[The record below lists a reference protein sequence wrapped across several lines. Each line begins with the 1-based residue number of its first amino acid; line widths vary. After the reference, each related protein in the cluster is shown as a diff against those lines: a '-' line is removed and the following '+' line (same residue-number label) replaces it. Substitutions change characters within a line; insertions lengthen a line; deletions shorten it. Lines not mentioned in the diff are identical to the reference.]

1 MHATTSLGQE
11 VHFDQKESHL
21 KKQKKTR
28 YNMKPIVAQNKNKI
42 SNKIC
47 ILHVWTHLL
56 VILFLCLLKTF
67 LLGDTHR
74 KKGFGATLPAVA
86 ITTCGPV
93 P

>member
-1 MHATTSLGQE
+1 
-11 VHFDQKESHL
+11 
-21 KKQKKTR
+21 
-28 YNMKPIVAQNKNKI
+28 MKPIVAQNKNKI

-74 KKGFGATLPAVA
+74 KKRFWSY
-86 ITTCGPV
+86 ITCSGDNHMWPRSIA
-93 P
+93 